1 MGMGQVL
8 SLHTKTSDDLRWI
21 ILRKVPICGPLGSNF
36 WPMQHPHLLGCWLW
50 VFMMIS
56 IRPLPIIYPSCLP
69 GSVKVYNLMSW
80 DPQQKYFEPT
90 IWHVYGSKFLHFG
103 FLIDSL
109 NICSRRF
116 GRTLSLA
123 VRHWFLMEVLVGSW
137 PHGTW
142 IISIPSS
149 RALDQNDVF
158 FLNLMCFSCLVFH
171 HPFFGV
177 RSFEPYPCIG
187 NGNSWLGTW
196 TCRLGGSQQ
205 TSFVQTIPLEIQCRQ
220 HIKLCGTGTYP
231 YTGRLYTSDDLY
243 S

>member
-1 MGMGQVL
+1 
-8 SLHTKTSDDLRWI
+8 
-21 ILRKVPICGPLGSNF
+21 
-36 WPMQHPHLLGCWLW
+36 MQHPHVLGCWLW

-90 IWHVYGSKFLHFG
+90 IWHVYRSIFLHFG

-149 RALDQNDVF
+149 RPLVQNYVF
-158 FLNLMCFSCLVFH
+158 FFLISCVLVA
-171 HPFFGV
+171 
-177 RSFEPYPCIG
+177 
-187 NGNSWLGTW
+187 
-196 TCRLGGSQQ
+196 
-205 TSFVQTIPLEIQCRQ
+205 
-220 HIKLCGTGTYP
+220 
-231 YTGRLYTSDDLY
+231 
-243 S
+243 